1 MLALEAFCYGV
12 KKYIGAY
19 AAAMGGIDAI
29 SISAG
34 IGENDPGVREMITS
48 GLEFLGAKFD
58 PSVNYFYGEEH
69 RISTDDSKVAIF
81 CIMTDEEL
89 KIARETKAL
98 CQ

>member
-1 MLALEAFCYGV
+1 
-12 KKYIGAY
+12 
-19 AAAMGGIDAI
+19 
-29 SISAG
+29 
-34 IGENDPGVREMITS
+34 MITS